1 MTQDQNIFALSNYYF
16 DLPSNLIAQY
26 PTKPRDEARLLVL
39 NRSTGSISDTSFKEI
54 TRFITPGDTL
64 VLNKTRVIPA
74 RLWGKKLT
82 GAKVEILLLRKID
95 DRWESL
101 VKPAR
106 KLRAGDYVLFDKS
119 EVRAEIIA
127 EMSIPGGRIIRFDS
141 CSDEQAFIEQFG
153 CMPLPPYINREAQ
166 EEDREDYQT
175 VYAEVNGSAAAP
187 TAGLHFTQE
196 LLKQIE
202 DQGINI
208 ARVLL
213 HVGLGTFRPVEKA
226 DIREHKMHSEFYVID
241 NETAQLLNQTRKKG
255 KSVIAVGTTV
265 VRSLET
271 VYNDDYGFLAQS
283 GETDKFIYPGYKFRA
298 VDKLVTNFHL
308 PGSSLVMLVSA
319 FAGIDQ
325 VKAAYK
331 HAIDRQYKFFSYGDA
346 MLII

>member
-1 MTQDQNIFALSNYYF
+1 MTRDQNAFDLSNYYF
-16 DLPSNLIAQY
+16 DLPGNLIAQY

-39 NRSTGSISDTSFKEI
+39 NRSTGSIIDTTFKEI

-74 RLWGKKLT
+74 RLFGKKLT
-82 GAKVEILLLRKID
+82 GARVEILLLRKID
-95 DRWESL
+95 DRWEAL

-119 EVRAEIIA
+119 EVRVKIIA
-127 EMSIPGGRIIRFDS
+127 EMTIFGGRIIRFDN
-141 CSDEQAFIEQFG
+141 CSDEQVFIERFG

-166 EEDREDYQT
+166 EDDREDYQT

-208 ARVLL
+208 ARILL

-226 DIREHKMHSEFYVID
+226 DIREHIMHSEFYAID
-241 NETAQLLNQTRKKG
+241 NETAQLLNQTRKNG

-265 VRSLET
+265 VRSL
-271 VYNDDYGFLAQS
+271 
-283 GETDKFIYPGYKFRA
+283 
-298 VDKLVTNFHL
+298 
-308 PGSSLVMLVSA
+308 
-319 FAGIDQ
+319 
-325 VKAAYK
+325 
-331 HAIDRQYKFFSYGDA
+331 
-346 MLII
+346 